1 MPPSNPC
8 AGSETLVT
16 DAIRAVVHRLGVTQS
31 FAVCPS
37 CNALVLVR
45 QGQIIEH
52 QPAERALVLPKS
64 TVPLT
69 PAQQRIR
76 ARLQR
81 TTGVA

>member
-1 MPPSNPC
+1 MIPTCS
-8 AGSETLVT
+8 GSETPVT
-16 DAIRAVVHRLGVTQS
+16 DAIRAVVGRLGITQR

-52 QPAERALVLPKS
+52 QPADRSLALPKS
-64 TVPLT
+64 TVLLT

-81 TTGVA
+81 TAGVA

>member
-1 MPPSNPC
+1 MIPTCS
-8 AGSETLVT
+8 GSEIPVT
-16 DAIRAVVHRLGVTQS
+16 DAIRAVVGRLGITQR

-52 QPAERALVLPKS
+52 QPAERALALPKS
-64 TVPLT
+64 TVLLT

-81 TTGVA
+81 TAGVA

>member
-1 MPPSNPC
+1 MTPTCP
-8 AGSETLVT
+8 GSETPVT
-16 DAIRAVVHRLGVTQS
+16 DAIRAVVGRLNITQR

-52 QPAERALVLPKS
+52 QPAERALALPKA
-64 TVPLT
+64 VLPLT